1 MNISPV
7 SHPPGSVCGGQGRW
21 WTQLS
26 GVMPG
31 PCKPTEITVSLQ
43 GQMPLEASLAPYH
56 PQSISAAPDTKR
68 NLGRYEESLL
78 PLTRSPATK
87 SGQMQLFL
95 RLPEFKRTEM
105 PEPFFKLKIS

>member
-68 NLGRYEESLL
+68 NLGRYEESLPLSHVLL
-78 PLTRSPATK
+78 PLSLVRCNCFSIFQ
-87 SGQMQLFL
+87 SL
-95 RLPEFKRTEM
+95 REQRWQSL
-105 PEPFFKLKIS
+105 SSN